1 MSGTEGE
8 IPTTQQQ
15 EQQVQQ
21 QQPQQTVNL
30 DSLTVV
36 QSLNV
41 LWSMLNQ
48 ASSKGAFSID
58 ESYVLKVIFQKLT
71 ANLAPDAQVEGDQ
84 PVDQSK
90 NVDV

>member
-1 MSGTEGE
+1 MSSTEGE
-8 IPTTQQQ
+8 TTT
-15 EQQVQQ
+15 QQVQQ
-21 QQPQQTVNL
+21 PQQQVNL
-30 DSLTVV
+30 DNLTVV

-48 ASSKGAFSID
+48 ASSKGAFTID

-71 ANLAPDAQVEGDQ
+71 ANLAPDSPIEETQE
-84 PVDQSK
+84 QSASSVQQ

>member
-48 ASSKGAFSID
+48 A
-58 ESYVLKVIFQKLT
+58 
-71 ANLAPDAQVEGDQ
+71 
-84 PVDQSK
+84 
-90 NVDV
+90 

>member
-1 MSGTEGE
+1 MSTTEGE
-8 IPTTQQQ
+8 TTQEVQ
-15 EQQVQQ
+15 QQV

-30 DSLTVV
+30 DNLSVV

-48 ASSKGAFSID
+48 ASSKGAFTID

-71 ANLAPDAQVEGDQ
+71 ANLAPDTPIEETQEQNESSDQ
-84 PVDQSK
+84 Q

>member
-1 MSGTEGE
+1 MSSTEGE
-8 IPTTQQQ
+8 TPTPTPQ
-15 EQQVQQ
+15 
-21 QQPQQTVNL
+21 QQTVNL

-58 ESYVLKVIFQKLT
+58 ESYVLKVIFQKIT
-71 ANLAPDAQVEGDQ
+71 ANLAPDTQVVATDTPLVQ
-84 PVDQSK
+84 DAVNK
-90 NVDV
+90 DVVV

>member
-1 MSGTEGE
+1 MSTTEGE
-8 IPTTQQQ
+8 TTQEVQ
-15 EQQVQQ
+15 QQV

-30 DSLTVV
+30 DNLSVV

-48 ASSKGAFSID
+48 ASSKGAFTID

-71 ANLAPDAQVEGDQ
+71 ANLAPDTPIEETQE
-84 PVDQSK
+84 QSESSNQQ
-90 NVDV
+90 NVDI

>member
-1 MSGTEGE
+1 MSSTEGE
-8 IPTTQQQ
+8 SPTTQQQ
-15 EQQVQQ
+15 QQQ

-71 ANLAPDAQVEGDQ
+71 ANLAPDAQVEGEQSIDQ
-84 PVDQSK
+84 QSK
-90 NVDV
+90 DVDV